1 MQDKNLHKVELI
13 FDAIKKYYKLRTY
26 RELSEFLGVKEG
38 TLNAWKAR
46 NNIGDVDVFLTKC
59 KGINYEWLR
68 TGQGE
73 MFISEPLKD
82 SARSEGQITDEFSFV
97 PLYNVELA
105 AGHGTLVES
114 ERVTSRYAFRKEWVR
129 KISSSPGSLAL
140 CLVKGDSMNPT
151 LRDGDI
157 VMIDTNRKTLSLNG
171 IYSINLGG
179 LAAVK
184 RLEMGLKDKIRI
196 ISDNVAEYP
205 TYEAD
210 LSDIIIIG
218 QVVWYARELVKPA
231 NGNGGF

>member
-1 MQDKNLHKVELI
+1 MELI
-13 FDAIKKYYKLRTY
+13 FDAIKKYYNLRTY

-46 NNIGDVDVFLTKC
+46 NSIGDVDVFLTKC
-59 KGINYEWLR
+59 KWMSYEWLR

-73 MFISEPLKD
+73 MFISEPLN
-82 SARSEGQITDEFSFV
+82 DEFSLI

-105 AGHGTLVES
+105 AGHGALVES
-114 ERVTSRYAFRKEWVR
+114 ERITSRYAFRQEWVR

-140 CLVKGDSMNPT
+140 CLVRGDSMTPT

-157 VMIDTNRKTLSLNG
+157 VMIDTNRKTPNLNG

-205 TYEAD
+205 PYEAD

-218 QVVWYARELVKPA
+218 QIVWYARELVKMS
-231 NGNGGF
+231 NGNGSF